1 MQNSKKQSGN
11 SVAVNMPFLLMAYLF
26 TFSIVVFASTISQ
39 ANESEI
45 SEIYI
50 EASGNNKYEAK
61 IRAHEQGMQR
71 ALYLLANKFKIPTD
85 GLRKIPYH
93 RIKTAFTPKI
103 ISNEISLLEK
113 YSATVTYAY
122 EKGKIFSLL
131 LEYGDAKIN
140 DLFYETIVLPVFKKS
155 RTLNIWNS
163 DKRWNDFWHDAR
175 KGLDT
180 HKIYYPEKTLF
191 LSDKITET
199 NLLELKYED
208 FVRIFYDKLFKNV
221 MIITA
226 EFFTDRRTGAS
237 ILRIKKYLR
246 GHEEEP
252 KIIEE
257 EYDLSSWE
265 DIPYIV
271 DLVIDKVIDDYGV
284 LRIVAPEAV
293 TNDKPLPVD
302 TDGEKTIIMNFDA
315 FDEEELNLVISKLE
329 QVPQIDNFAIE
340 REHDNKYKIIIYI
353 SVSEYELAEGLYLNG
368 LSYKIHGKL
377 YNLIDIKKGA

>member
-1 MQNSKKQSGN
+1 
-11 SVAVNMPFLLMAYLF
+11 
-26 TFSIVVFASTISQ
+26 
-39 ANESEI
+39 
-45 SEIYI
+45 
-50 EASGNNKYEAK
+50 
-61 IRAHEQGMQR
+61 
-71 ALYLLANKFKIPTD
+71 
-85 GLRKIPYH
+85 
-93 RIKTAFTPKI
+93 
-103 ISNEISLLEK
+103 
-113 YSATVTYAY
+113 
-122 EKGKIFSLL
+122 
-131 LEYGDAKIN
+131 
-140 DLFYETIVLPVFKKS
+140 VFKKS

-163 DKRWNDFWHDAR
+163 DKRWNDFWHNAR
-175 KGLDT
+175 KGLET

-191 LSDKITET
+191 LSDKITEA

-226 EFFTDRRTGAS
+226 EFFTNRRTGAS
-237 ILRIKKYLR
+237 ILHIKKYLR
-246 GHEEEP
+246 GHDEEP

-284 LRIVAPEAV
+284 LRIIAPEAV

-377 YNLIDIKKGA
+377 YNLIDVKKGA